1 MNGRSLLLLALAST
15 CACATSHAARLAERP
30 CGEAPC
36 APGPAAPATGP
47 AGPAD
52 LTYPPEQ
59 VEASRLDLELSGKND
74 EELFVIGQAAFAAG
88 ELERAATAFARLA
101 DLFPRSRHEATA
113 LYDAGLAYA
122 RQERWRLALERF
134 RTLARKYE
142 GPDATEAVFKSAE
155 CQYRLED
162 REAALALLDGLARR
176 ADLPPAE
183 HIRALT
189 QRGIVE
195 LELGRTEVAEA
206 TLRLAVSAWKQG
218 SEAER
223 LDDYYPAQAQFYL
236 GEVYR
241 GHFQAVRLD
250 PTRPGEAGEAA
261 LARELQTKAE
271 LLLSAQGHYLRAIR
285 MGNVDWAVA
294 AGFRIG
300 ELYDALHAEL
310 TGAPLPP
317 GLDEEEAEAYR
328 SELKKKVRVLV
339 TKAITIYEQTL
350 AVAGRS
356 RVENNRFV
364 AETQASLDRMKR
376 TLAESPGDEPAP
388 APAPAPPRAAAPDRG

>member
-1 MNGRSLLLLALAST
+1 LSRRTLLLLALAST
-15 CACATSHAARLAERP
+15 CACATARPGLLAAHP
-30 CGEAPC
+30 CGDAPC
-36 APGPAAPATGP
+36 AAGPAATAAAPTGP
-47 AGPAD
+47 AE
-52 LTYPPEQ
+52 LSYPPEH
-59 VEASRLDLELSGKND
+59 VEVSKLDLELSGKND

-88 ELERAATAFARLA
+88 DLERAATAFARLA

-142 GPDATEAVFKSAE
+142 GPDATEAVFKAAE
-155 CQYRLED
+155 CQYHLEEL
-162 REAALALLDGLARR
+162 EAALALLDGLARR

-195 LELGRTEVAEA
+195 LELGRAEVAEA

-250 PTRPGEAGEAA
+250 PTREGAAGEAA
-261 LARELQTKAE
+261 LAKELETKAE

-317 GLDEEEAEAYR
+317 GLDEEEAAAYR
-328 SELKKKVRVLV
+328 SELKKKVRVLI

-356 RVENNRFV
+356 RIENNRFV

-376 TLAESPGDEPAP
+376 TLAESPGAEPAEPP
-388 APAPAPPRAAAPDRG
+388 APTRPRDAAPDRG

>member
-1 MNGRSLLLLALAST
+1 VNRLALALLAVAAT
-15 CACATSHAARLAERP
+15 ACATARPDLGAAHP

-36 APGPAAPATGP
+36 APGPATPPPAVPPG
-47 AGPAD
+47 AAEV
-52 LTYPPEQ
+52 TYPPEH
-59 VEASRLDLELSGKND
+59 VEVSRLDLELSGKND
-74 EELFVIGQAAFAAG
+74 EELFVVGQAAFSAG
-88 ELERAATAFARLA
+88 DHERAATAFARLA
-101 DLFPRSRHEATA
+101 DLFPRSRHEAAA

-122 RQERWRLALERF
+122 RLERWRLALERF
-134 RTLARKYE
+134 RTLARRYD
-142 GPDATEAVFKSAE
+142 GPDAVEALFKSAE
-155 CQYRLED
+155 CHYHLED
-162 REAALALLDGLARR
+162 GEAAMGLLDGLARR
-176 ADLPPAE
+176 SDLPPAE

-195 LELGRTEVAEA
+195 LELGRAEA
-206 TLRLAVSAWKQG
+206 AETSLRLAVSAWKQG

-236 GEVYR
+236 GEVFR
-241 GHFQAVRLD
+241 GHFLAVKLD
-250 PTRPGEAGEAA
+250 PTRPGPEGEASLAKA
-261 LARELQTKAE
+261 LETKAE

-285 MGNVDWAVA
+285 MGNLDWAVA

-328 SELKKKVRVLV
+328 GELRKKVRVLV
-339 TKAITIYEQTL
+339 TKAITTYEQTL

-356 RVENNRFV
+356 RLENNRFV

-376 TLAESPGDEPAP
+376 TLAESPAGRPE
-388 APAPAPPRAAAPDRG
+388 